1 MKPYEQ
7 SCHRKNKI
15 QNGKLVY
22 DLTASVLLVIRFHD
36 VRVRFPDVNVTN
48 I

>member
-15 QNGKLVY
+15 QNEKLVY
-22 DLTASVLLVIRFHD
+22 DLTASVLLVNRFND
-36 VRVRFPDVNVTN
+36 VG
-48 I
+48 